1 MKEESHLKHTS
12 IVSASRGKFI
22 VAVKAMSKIE
32 IPIVYDGEQLVTE
45 GQLRLFISIANE
57 RMAENF
63 DAIAEFQRLLES
75 GILDTLGKA
84 GHSSTR
90 DLRELAPKLVPIAE
104 VSFEGY
110 DEVPPCNILRVT
122 GQAIKISSVGPMKS
136 CTVAGEKVG
145 LIPDGRLHPMNN
157 GGRMNCFEV
166 SPDMSL
172 ILLDN
177 ELWAL
182 LYSKKRS
189 GKPQLNWKRISSH
202 VEVSNC
208 FSNNTEIILK
218 SKNELYELVWG
229 EPITRKTIAVDSFYR
244 VGDAVVIP
252 NQLSAEDAQMYADNM
267 HADLVVSC
275 TPEGVSK
282 VLFSRTGSTIV
293 THRENGVHFVVD
305 LSLDTFSK
313 NLVADRARLASLVK
327 SGECIAEIARGVD
340 CVLIAIAAKRSDCTM
355 AIILSDERIRELVM
369 ESLKMNQAYGV
380 EVLASMES
388 LPWTPDR
395 LIISDPKFRNTAL
408 NVQSGGTSVLR
419 VV

>member
-1 MKEESHLKHTS
+1 
-12 IVSASRGKFI
+12 
-22 VAVKAMSKIE
+22 
-32 IPIVYDGEQLVTE
+32 
-45 GQLRLFISIANE
+45 
-57 RMAENF
+57 
-63 DAIAEFQRLLES
+63 
-75 GILDTLGKA
+75 
-84 GHSSTR
+84 
-90 DLRELAPKLVPIAE
+90 
-104 VSFEGY
+104 
-110 DEVPPCNILRVT
+110 
-122 GQAIKISSVGPMKS
+122 
-136 CTVAGEKVG
+136 
-145 LIPDGRLHPMNN
+145 
-157 GGRMNCFEV
+157 
-166 SPDMSL
+166 MSL

-275 TPEGVSK
+275 PPEGVSK